1 MDWWVNESMRRREA
15 ARLNGYR
22 PPALLPSDGWVRIRT
37 TNLLLRLHGDGT
49 GGANLFKLIEKRAI
63 SQVEEL
69 MGLFDRIGRA
79 IRATLTGW
87 ISKAE
92 DPEKIMEQAIID
104 MQDDLIRLRQAVA
117 QAIATQKRSERQQ
130 AQAQSNAD
138 EWYQRAQLALQ
149 KGEEDLAR
157 EALTR
162 RKTYLETAT
171 TLKEQLGQQATI
183 VTQMKKNMVTLEGK
197 LSEAKTKKDM
207 FVARARS
214 AKASE
219 QLNEMLGRNTTS
231 SSIAAFERMEEKVLD
246 LEARSEAIAELNA
259 DTVENQF
266 AALESSDVD
275 AELAAM
281 KSELISGS
289 TSGSLPADSSG
300 TVAEEDPELAKLRM
314 QLEEGS

>member
-1 MDWWVNESMRRREA
+1 MYPSC
-15 ARLNGYR
+15 LNGY
-22 PPALLPSDGWVRIRT
+22 
-37 TNLLLRLHGDGT
+37 GT
-49 GGANLFKLIEKRAI
+49 GGTNSFKLASNRTI

-79 IRATLTGW
+79 IRATLNSW

-92 DPEKIMEQAIID
+92 DPEKVMEQAIID

-130 AQAQSNAD
+130 AQAASNAA

-149 KGEEDLAR
+149 KGEEELAR

-162 RKTYLETAT
+162 RKTYLDTAT
-171 TLKEQLGQQATI
+171 TLKEQLGQQVTI
-183 VTQMKKNMVTLEGK
+183 VAQMKKNMVTLEGK
-197 LSEAKTKKDM
+197 LAEAKTKKDM

-219 QLNEMLGRNTTS
+219 QLNEMLGQNTTG
-231 SSIAAFERMEEKVLD
+231 SSIAAFERMEEKVLE

-259 DTVENQF
+259 DTVEGQF
-266 AALESSDVD
+266 AALEGTDVD

-281 KSELISGS
+281 KSELMSGS
-289 TSGSLPADSSG
+289 TTGNLPANAPD
-300 TVAEEDPELAKLRM
+300 TVEEDDPELAKLRM